1 MEPVQPTNLGFS
13 CESAVRLPIRHRVRL
28 HPVIRRSLVTVV
40 AGAALAAL
48 VAACGSAAGS
58 SEQATAVSL
67 PAHYAVVPPSAVQT
81 SGGSTGVFPMPGTAA
96 ASPRTEISFRGVA
109 PGRIG
114 TLRVTGSVSGAHA
127 GKLEPHGDGRGASF
141 VPAKPFSPGEHVT
154 VATQLSVGTVAFDVG
169 RPAIEPKQAARP
181 AKKQSKRV
189 LTFHSMP
196 GVPITPI
203 VVTRP
208 ATGAAPGLV
217 FVGPKGGAGRPGL
230 ELLDSAGRIV
240 WFSPSPKGLGQLDF
254 REQVYRG
261 KPVLT
266 WWEGRSA
273 LGHGYGYGVIADEH
287 YKRIATVHAG
297 DGYKADLH
305 EFALT
310 SRGTA
315 LMTIYSPVRWDTS
328 SIGGVKDGVALDG
341 IVQEVELGTGHVLFE
356 WHSLGT
362 IPLTD
367 SYEPT
372 PKRSIDPYDFI
383 HVNSISSDAHGDA
396 LVSGRG
402 THAVYDLDG
411 RTGKLRWVLGGKHST
426 VEQGDGA
433 ATHSQHDAVWVAADT
448 LSIFDNGG
456 GVGGDEHKE
465 SRGIVVRLDAARKHA
480 TLLKEYPQPGGRVFT
495 SQGNAQH
502 LPDGHFFVGWGEG
515 PLVTE
520 FSAAGK
526 VVFSFRFASGQSYRA
541 YRFPW
546 TGVPTTKPALAVDG
560 GNAYVSWNG
569 ATQVRAWQLLSGGK
583 VVATKPWAG
592 LETTLPLSAGASAQD
607 LQARALGAGG
617 RVLASSAPSAVTSPV
632 S

>member
-1 MEPVQPTNLGFS
+1 M
-13 CESAVRLPIRHRVRL
+13 RRPI
-28 HPVIRRSLVTVV
+28 VIAV
-40 AGAALAAL
+40 AGTALATT

-58 SEQATAVSL
+58 NTQAAPVRL
-67 PAHYAVVPPSAVQT
+67 PARFAIVPPSAVQT
-81 SGGSTGVFPMPGTAA
+81 AGGAVGVFPMAGTAA

-109 PGRIG
+109 PARIG
-114 TLRVTGSVSGAHA
+114 TVHVTGSASGAHP
-127 GKLEPHGDGRGASF
+127 GKLEPHTDRRGASF
-141 VPAKPFSPGEHVT
+141 VPATPFTPGEHVT
-154 VATQLSVGTVAFDVG
+154 VATQLSVGTFSFDIA
-169 RPAIEPKQAARP
+169 RPATEPKQTPPP
-181 AKKQSKRV
+181 AKKESKRI
-189 LTFHSMP
+189 LTLHSIP
-196 GVPITPI
+196 GVAITPI
-203 VVTRP
+203 VITRRT
-208 ATGAAPGLV
+208 TGAAPGLV

-254 REQVYRG
+254 REQTYHGR
-261 KPVLT
+261 PVIT

-297 DGYKADLH
+297 DGYAADLH

-315 LMTIYSPVRWDTS
+315 LMTIYSPVKWDTS
-328 SIGGVKDGVALDG
+328 SIGGAKDGVALDG
-341 IVQEVELGTGHVLFE
+341 IVQEVEPGTGHVLFE

-362 IPLTD
+362 IPLGD
-367 SYEPT
+367 SYEPK
-372 PKRSIDPYDFI
+372 PERSIDPYDFI

-433 ATHSQHDAVWVAADT
+433 ATHSQHNALWVDANT

-465 SRGIVVRLDAARKHA
+465 SRAVVVRLDPTRQHA
-480 TLLKEYPQPGGRVFT
+480 TLVQEYAQPGGRVYT

-515 PLVTE
+515 PFATE

-526 VVFSFRFASGQSYRA
+526 VVFSLHFASGQSYRA

-546 TGVPTTKPALAVDG
+546 VGVPTTKPALAVSG
-560 GNAYVSWNG
+560 RTAYVSWNG
-569 ATQVRAWQLLSGGK
+569 STQVRSWQLLAAGK

-592 LETTLPLSAGASAQD
+592 LETAIPLPAGAQD
-607 LQARALGAGG
+607 VQARALGPGG
-617 RVLASSAPSAVTSPV
+617 RVLATTR
-632 S
+632 